1 MCLQEEEEE
10 EASQLDW
17 QHEPLL
23 EVWVGSTVMGT
34 TLEAGE
40 KSESLRPDICL
51 CDTML

>member
-1 MCLQEEEEE
+1 MVR
-10 EASQLDW
+10 SQLFW
-17 QHEPLL
+17 QQMPLL
-23 EVWVGSTVMGT
+23 AEFWVGSTVMGT

>member
-1 MCLQEEEEE
+1 MR
-10 EASQLDW
+10 SQLLW
-17 QHEPLL
+17 QQTPLL
-23 EVWVGSTVMGT
+23 AEFWVGSTVMGT